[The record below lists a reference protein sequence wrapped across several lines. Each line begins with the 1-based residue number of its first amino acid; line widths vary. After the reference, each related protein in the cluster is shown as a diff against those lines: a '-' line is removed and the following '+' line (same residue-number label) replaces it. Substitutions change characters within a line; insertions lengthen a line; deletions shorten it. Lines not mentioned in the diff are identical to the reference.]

1 MVAYQAVQEEFHDHD
16 LGVYTAF
23 GVCAYQIVEQQ
34 QEQVAYIPDV
44 FLSTETAQHF
54 VEISNRLQLEII
66 HLREVIEDAIL

>member
-44 FLSTETAQHF
+44 FLSTETA
-54 VEISNRLQLEII
+54 SN
-66 HLREVIEDAIL
+66 